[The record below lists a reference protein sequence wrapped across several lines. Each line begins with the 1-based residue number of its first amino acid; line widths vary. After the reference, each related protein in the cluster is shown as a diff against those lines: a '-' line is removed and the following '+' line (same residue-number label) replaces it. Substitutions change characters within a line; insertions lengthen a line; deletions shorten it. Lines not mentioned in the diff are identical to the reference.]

1 MCYPRRMSQPASG
14 RAATSRRPRPRRG
27 QGSGSVR
34 QRPDGLWEARL
45 DLGWLEGKRRQS
57 SFYGKTRLEV
67 ETKLRDAQHDLDR
80 GHAAAPSATTLE
92 RYLGGWLANAE
103 GRLRPSTLRRYRAV
117 VRYQLIPHLGR
128 AKLTQLQPSDVE
140 RMLAGLRAQGKAPY
154 TSATVRSVL
163 RAALS
168 AAERDGLVTRNVAK
182 LAQFDKP
189 RKPHPAVLTPSA
201 VALVLDA
208 CEPGLRRLVTVA
220 LDTGLRQGEE
230 LGLRWQDVDL
240 EGRRLWV
247 RTTLHRVGDT
257 YLLGRPKSETSEREV
272 ALSEFTLRAL
282 RDEQAVQQAAKE
294 AAGSRW
300 REAIPGLT
308 FTTPVGA
315 PRNGS
320 SVTHG
325 LQKALA
331 LAGLRPLRWHDLR
344 AIHGGLLVQAG
355 VGMSVARDRLG
366 HSSIAVT
373 SDFYSG
379 VVDALQREAAD
390 QVGQLLGGQAHHSRR
405 PGPGTDG
412 YGALSGRGTIRLR
425 TRIPHLSRVRRFQS

>member
-1 MCYPRRMSQPASG
+1 MATPAAVGTTTTRR
-14 RAATSRRPRPRRG
+14 TRPRRG
-27 QGSGSVR
+27 RGSGSVR

-45 DLGWLEGKRRQS
+45 DLGWLDGKRRQS

-80 GHAAAPSATTLE
+80 GHVPVPAAITLE
-92 RYLGGWLANAE
+92 RYLDRWLANAE
-103 GRLRPSTLRRYRAV
+103 ERLRPSTLRRYRAV
-117 VRYQLIPHLGR
+117 VKYQLSPHLGR
-128 AKLTQLQPSDVE
+128 IKLTQLQPSDVE
-140 RMLAGLRAQGKAPY
+140 RMLAGLRAQGKASY

-168 AAERDGLVTRNVAK
+168 SAERDGLVTRNAAK

-189 RKPHPAVLTPSA
+189 RKPHPAVLTPEA

-230 LGLRWQDVDL
+230 LGLRWQDVDF

-247 RTTLHRVGDT
+247 RTTLHRVGAA

-282 RDEQAVQQAAKE
+282 KDERAAQGAAEE
-294 AAGSRW
+294 AAGPRW
-300 REAIPGLT
+300 REVIPGLV
-308 FTTPVGA
+308 FTSAVGA

-320 SVTHG
+320 SVTHA

-331 LAGLRPLRWHDLR
+331 AAGLRQLRWQDLR

-390 QVGQLLGGQAHHSRR
+390 KVGQLLGG
-405 PGPGTDG
+405 
-412 YGALSGRGTIRLR
+412 
-425 TRIPHLSRVRRFQS
+425 